1 MRLGRGEGGLVALD
15 TERGEWVTLGAELG
29 NDPLALLADPAA
41 LARASE
47 RLGSAQPAAPPSGLA
62 FRPRTLRAFS
72 LWESHLIDSS
82 RNLVRNFF
90 PAPAARVT
98 AAYERITRRT
108 FPRFKPPPKYY
119 EEPLFYMGNH
129 TSFYG
134 DGEEVPWPGGTE
146 FLDFELELGF
156 VLTRRVRD
164 ATPEEGRAAIGGFV
178 VVNDWSAR
186 DVQADDFR
194 RGLFGPVVKSKT
206 FANSMGSVVVSADE
220 LLSRWDRLAGR
231 VSVNGERW
239 CESSTAGAQHDL
251 GAMVAYASRDETLD
265 RGDLFATGTL
275 PGCCGLELDRRLG
288 PGDLVEMEIDGV
300 GSLSNRLTDPRPR

>member
-1 MRLGRGEGGLVALD
+1 MRLGRGQTGLVALD
-15 TERGEWVTLGAELG
+15 PERDEWVALGADFGDDL
-29 NDPLALLADPAA
+29 PTLLADADA

-47 RLGSAQPAAPPSGLA
+47 ALASAPPAAPPTGLP

-72 LWESHLIDSS
+72 LWESHMIRSS

-90 PAPAARVT
+90 PAPVARVT
-98 AAYERITRRT
+98 QAYERLTRRT

-119 EEPLFYMGNH
+119 EQPLFYMGNH

-134 DGEEVPWPGGTE
+134 DGEEVPWPRSTE

-156 VLTRRVRD
+156 VLARRVRD

-186 DVQADDFR
+186 DVQADDVR
-194 RGLFGPVVKSKT
+194 RGVFGPVVKSKT
-206 FANSMGSVVVSADE
+206 FANSMGAVVASADE

-231 VSVNGERW
+231 VSVNGEPW

-251 GAMVAYASRDETLD
+251 GAMVAYASQDETLD

-275 PGCCGLELDRRLG
+275 PGCCALELDRRLN
-288 PGDLVEMEIDGV
+288 PGDSVEMEIEGV
-300 GSLSNRLTDPRPR
+300 GTLGNRVVDVTR

>member
-1 MRLGRGEGGLVALD
+1 MKLGLSDGGVVALD
-15 TERGEWVTLGAELG
+15 PERDEWVGLGTEFG
-29 NDPLALLADPAA
+29 EDPLALLADPEA
-41 LARASE
+41 LGRVSE
-47 RLGSAQPAAPPSGLA
+47 RLASAPPSGPPTGMP

-72 LWESHLIDSS
+72 LWESHMIRSS

-98 AAYERITRRT
+98 AAYERVTRRT

-119 EEPLFYMGNH
+119 EQPLFYMGNH

-134 DGEEVPWPGGTE
+134 DGEEVPWPRSTE

-156 VLTRRVRD
+156 VLAHRVRD

-186 DVQADDFR
+186 DVQADDYR

-206 FANSMGSVVVSADE
+206 FANSMGSVVVAADDV
-220 LLSRWDRLAGR
+220 LPRWDRLTGR

-251 GAMVAYASRDETLD
+251 GALVAYASLDETLD

-275 PGCCGLELDRRLG
+275 PGCCGLELDRRLS
-288 PGDLVEMEIDGV
+288 PADLVEMEIEGV
-300 GSLSNRLTDPRPR
+300 GTLRNRLGDPRPM